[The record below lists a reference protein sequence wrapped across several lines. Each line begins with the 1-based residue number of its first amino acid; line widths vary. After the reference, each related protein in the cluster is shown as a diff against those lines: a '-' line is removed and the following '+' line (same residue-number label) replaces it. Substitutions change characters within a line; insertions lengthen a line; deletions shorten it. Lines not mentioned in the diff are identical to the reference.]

1 MQSDKPHPQTVRQLI
16 VRGIAARP
24 ERGLVSLDG
33 LSLPCALGRS
43 GRSSGK
49 REGDGATPIGTFHL
63 HQAFYRADRI
73 PRPRTPLP
81 LAALRP
87 DDGWCDEPGDRNYNR
102 RVRHPYP
109 ASAEHLWRSDH
120 LYDLVLVLGYNE
132 TPRVRGL
139 GSAIFMHVAGE
150 DFAATAGC
158 VALRIGDLLRIIER
172 VSATTIVR
180 ILP

>member
-1 MQSDKPHPQTVRQLI
+1 MKTDKCHPQTVRQVI

-24 ERGLVSLDG
+24 ERGLLSLDG
-33 LSLPCALGRS
+33 LSFPCALGRS
-43 GRSSGK
+43 GLKSDK

-63 HQAFYRADRI
+63 RQAFYRADRI
-73 PRPRTPLP
+73 LRPRTPLP

-102 RVRHPYP
+102 RVRHPYA
-109 ASAEHLWRSDH
+109 ASAEHLWRADY
-120 LYDLVLVLGYNE
+120 LYDLLLVLGYNDS
-132 TPRVRGL
+132 PRVRGL

-158 VALRIGDLLRIIER
+158 VALRIGDLLRVIER